1 MRSSI
6 LDKEP
11 VSRAITALLEADDAV
26 DEDFIANGAVSSS
39 TSAIRVI
46 DAFLIPKFRYDPIKK
61 QFHEYVIFFYFHFC
75 CSVCNFGILVI
86 IFILINYILCSAI
99 DPMDYISGFSC

>member
-1 MRSSI
+1 MKSSI

-11 VSRAITALLEADDAV
+11 VSRVTAALLAADDAV
-26 DEDFIANGAVSSS
+26 EEDFISNGAVSSS

-61 QFHEYVIFFYFHFC
+61 QFYEYVVF
-75 CSVCNFGILVI
+75 S
-86 IFILINYILCSAI
+86 IFIIVALFVFFVL
-99 DPMDYISGFSC
+99 